1 MKYTNRATF
10 LEVLVMLYN
19 HRGNLSSRKMRDEIA
34 INARVTEIWRSNL
47 YETLL
52 LVSYHSGK

>member
-10 LEVLVMLYN
+10 LGVLIMLYN
-19 HRGNLSSRKMRDEIA
+19 HRGNLSRKMRGKIA

-52 LVSYHSGK
+52 LVSYH